1 MKAELRGEATGTA
14 RLFIGG
20 GGANRDN
27 PVENAETSAIGR
39 ALGFLGYG
47 CFGTGIASA
56 DEMITALGGDP
67 SRADVTHDPRAVKA
81 AAGANTPAQATA
93 PTEAPAPERKPVSAQ
108 PRISPD
114 AEVFVGVLNLRPD
127 EPDVLRAQANDDEA
141 KLVELPRAKRSEME
155 GQRLITAPVPA
166 DDAQG
171 LLEALTTRTLG
182 RDQLAT
188 AAMTLLQV
196 PPAGYVA
203 YLTRTFGVRAPQSL
217 SDAQLKKEIEL
228 LLRRV
233 QQADQAARF
242 RAECEKLAQQ
252 AA

>member
-1 MKAELRGEATGTA
+1 
-14 RLFIGG
+14 
-20 GGANRDN
+20 
-27 PVENAETSAIGR
+27 
-39 ALGFLGYG
+39 
-47 CFGTGIASA
+47 
-56 DEMITALGGDP
+56 MITALGGDP

-93 PTEAPAPERKPVSAQ
+93 PTGAPAPERKPVSAQ

>member
-67 SRADVTHDPRAVKA
+67 SRPEVTRNAGVVKA
-81 AAGANTPAQATA
+81 AVGAHARAATTAPAAESTPALEPRPSSPEAAALVEPLA
-93 PTEAPAPERKPVSAQ
+93 PKPGPPEASHDGAA
-108 PRISPD
+108 
-114 AEVFVGVLNLRPD
+114 FVGPLAAER
-127 EPDVLRAQANDDEA
+127 EQAD
-141 KLVELPRAKRSEME
+141 RS
-155 GQRLITAPVPA
+155 
-166 DDAQG
+166 
-171 LLEALTTRTLG
+171 TTS
-182 RDQLAT
+182 A
-188 AAMTLLQV
+188 
-196 PPAGYVA
+196 PPAGDSQILLDALNAGTLDRDRLAAAATTLLKVPEAGYIA
-203 YLTRTFGVRAPQSL
+203 YLTRTFGVRGPESL
-217 SDAQLKKEIEL
+217 SDAQLKKEIEF
-228 LLRRV
+228 LRRRT
-233 QQADQAARF
+233 QHADQAERF
-242 RAECEKLAQQ
+242 RMQCEKLTQP